1 MLDRDVTSGYS
12 SGMEDE
18 YRPEDLHDDMEF
30 LRKAGLIEVI
40 GVNPDGQWLWAAT
53 EKSKNM
59 SQEELLRLMEEDQ
72 ID

>member
-1 MLDRDVTSGYS
+1 MLDRDVTSGYC

-18 YRPEDLHDDMEF
+18 YTPEDLHDDMEF

-59 SQEELLRLMEEDQ
+59 SQEELLRLMGEDQ
-72 ID
+72 VD

>member
-1 MLDRDVTSGYS
+1 
-12 SGMEDE
+12 MEDE
-18 YRPEDLHDDMEF
+18 YTPEDLHDDMEF

-53 EKSKNM
+53 EKSKTM
-59 SQEELLRLMEEDQ
+59 TQEELLRLMEEDQ